1 MLNQDKTID
10 QKIEQLNQEI
20 DWFYGD
26 EFSLDHATEKYK
38 SSIKLAEEI
47 KKDLNSL
54 KNEVAVLSED
64 FSKNN

>member
-10 QKIEQLNQEI
+10 QKIEKLNQEI

-38 SSIKLAEEI
+38 GSIKLAEEI
-47 KKDLNSL
+47 KKDLKDL
-54 KNEVAVLSED
+54 KNEVTVLTED
-64 FSKNN
+64 FSK